1 MNSFWFRIGTDSNG
15 CHKLSTTGILS
26 PQVPKI
32 DKRINRRH
40 GMSEQDRATTL
51 ALKET
56 NSASLS
62 DLQTYLGKAPI

>member
-1 MNSFWFRIGTDSNG
+1 
-15 CHKLSTTGILS
+15 
-26 PQVPKI
+26 
-32 DKRINRRH
+32 
-40 GMSEQDRATTL
+40 MSEQDRATTL